1 MAEETYEY
9 RAVFDRN
16 FDPVAGT
23 DEDSV
28 KVIIAEVIKK
38 HGKGWTYAG
47 IVPLAAL
54 VAGETQ
60 PQGFCYLFKRPQAQ
74 ASSKEKGK
82 RK

>member
-1 MAEETYEY
+1 M
-9 RAVFDRN
+9 
-16 FDPVAGT
+16 AGT
-23 DEDSV
+23 DKDSV

-60 PQGFCYLFKRPQAQ
+60 PQGFCYLFKGRRLKQAPRKRVRE
-74 ASSKEKGK
+74 SDRLEKAPLPF
-82 RK
+82 RDIIPTEA